1 MSLLKLNLVCYY
13 YLLKHFSICFLYLR
27 NIFSLGTG
35 KTATFAIS
43 ALQIIDRNFLQC
55 QSIILAPTRDLAQQ
69 IHEVVSAIGI
79 NMGLKILACVGGT
92 TENLDLKALREGVH
106 IVIGMTKFKCINN
119 LFKR

>member
-1 MSLLKLNLVCYY
+1 MLK
-13 YLLKHFSICFLYLR
+13 SIG
-27 NIFSLGTG
+27 SLGTG

-43 ALQIIDRNFLQC
+43 ALQTIDANLLQC

-79 NMGLKILACVGGT
+79 NLGLKILACVGGT

-106 IVIGMTKFKCINN
+106 IVIGISKFHCIHKYQTIYN
-119 LFKR
+119 